1 MASMNG
7 LSAYNRIVAQR
18 EMNRNFSEL
27 HEQRSASRQQAAQR
41 VMSQG
46 DSLRSAM
53 ANNIAQNNEGQSQ
66 LVANIIRTRAA
77 EEAKAKAKAAASKYA

>member
-1 MASMNG
+1 M
-7 LSAYNRIVAQR
+7 
-18 EMNRNFSEL
+18 SEL

-77 EEAKAKAKAAASKYA
+77 E